1 MSSLGTKIAAVIG
14 YDVSDTQNETLI
26 ELLVDAGIE
35 DMKAAGVP
43 ETLLVKEDT
52 PKLVVS
58 TLVIFVNDNLNLSSG
73 DHKTSLMYIAN
84 VDKLRSTIEATV

>member
-1 MSSLGTKIAAVIG
+1 MSDLGTKIATIIG
-14 YDVSDTQNETLI
+14 YDVSDIQSQTLI

-43 ETLLVKEDT
+43 ETLLVKENT

-58 TLVIFVNDNLNLSSG
+58 TLVIFVNDNLNLTSG
-73 DHKTSLMYIAN
+73 DHKTSMMYIAN
-84 VDKLRSTIEATV
+84 VDKLRSTIEAAV